1 MYIVMSELPRS
12 YTFIQK
18 IIIKIKM
25 KNKIIN
31 GILGKLLTFFYKF
44 YTRQDTPMAVQ
55 TNIGTV
61 LHNFPKEGG
70 MESWIPG
77 HDFPFPGMPDDR
89 IVETLTVIKKI
100 FPIIYNWGWRIM
112 RDRLP
117 AYLIPQSQNGE
128 IGLVDPK
135 KYSKPVRELHRV
147 LTLIRSCEG
156 EPEMKAKWTELRD
169 ILCLHFEFDDSYRF
183 RLMLAMKNLDQSQ
196 FEFSEADKYWAN
208 QKWKFDWKNFE
219 KINKETK

>member
-1 MYIVMSELPRS
+1 
-12 YTFIQK
+12 
-18 IIIKIKM
+18 M
-25 KNKIIN
+25 KNKILN
-31 GILGKLLTFFYKF
+31 KILGKLLTFFYKF
-44 YTRQDTPMAVQ
+44 YTRIDTPQAVQ

-89 IVETLTVIKKI
+89 VVETLTVIKKI
-100 FPIIYNWGWRIM
+100 FPIIYKWAWAIM

-117 AYLIPQSQNGE
+117 QYLMAQSQNGD

-169 ILCLHFEFDDSYRF
+169 ILCLHFEFDDAYRF
-183 RLMLAMKNLDQSQ
+183 RLMLAMINMDKSQ
-196 FEFSEADKYWAN
+196 FEFTEADKYWAS

-219 KINKETK
+219 KQTNQKKHD

>member
-1 MYIVMSELPRS
+1 L
-12 YTFIQK
+12 
-18 IIIKIKM
+18 
-25 KNKIIN
+25 
-31 GILGKLLTFFYKF
+31 LGKVIKFFYKF
-44 YTRQDTPMAVQ
+44 YTRHDYPQAVS

-89 IVETLTVIKKI
+89 VVETLTVIKKI
-100 FPIIYNWGWRIM
+100 FPIIYNWAWRIM

-117 AYLIPQSQNGE
+117 QYLVAQSQNGE
-128 IGLVDPK
+128 IGLVDPM

-169 ILCLHFEFDDSYRF
+169 ILCLHFEYDDTYRF
-183 RLMLAMKNLDQSQ
+183 RLMLAMVNMDKSQ

-208 QKWKFDWKNFE
+208 QKWKFDWKNFD
-219 KINKETK
+219 KINK